1 METQKKKIPLIYLV
15 KAQSLYVKI
24 FEWEDDDGIQFDE
37 YRSYKATQK
46 AFDEYLDKM
55 FLDDRETKDFVLKD
69 FNNCIARGG
78 TFELICNEL
87 RKRGYEVISAG
98 NSTVEEI
105 KQCRKECL
113 EKWKEWRA
121 ERCPKLK

>member
-1 METQKKKIPLIYLV
+1 MKTQKKKIPLIYLV
-15 KAQSLYVKI
+15 RAQSLYVKI

-37 YRSYKATQK
+37 YRSYKASQK

-55 FLDDRETKDFVLKD
+55 FLDDQETKDFVLKD
-69 FNNCIARGG
+69 FNSCIARGG
-78 TFELICNEL
+78 TFESICNEL

-98 NSTVEEI
+98 NSTAEEI

-113 EKWKEWRA
+113 QTWKEWRA
-121 ERCPKLK
+121 KRCLKLK